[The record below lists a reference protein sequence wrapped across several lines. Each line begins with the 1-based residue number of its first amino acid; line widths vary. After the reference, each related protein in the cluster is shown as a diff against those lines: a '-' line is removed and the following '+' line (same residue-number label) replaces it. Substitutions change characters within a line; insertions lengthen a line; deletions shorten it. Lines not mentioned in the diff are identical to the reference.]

1 MKQYTLFSKEI
12 DKLDEDGRLKRQELI
27 EGRKFAQIN
36 RVRKL
41 GLRHALILFLLFAAQ
56 GVLLYLLPEAFIVP
70 ICIAAF
76 AIDIMFIYG
85 FCKRMG
91 GCVDGNFQSGK
102 EIYESAIDEMLH
114 ALKKE
119 KKQDIAKDSYLE
131 ELSYDIEI
139 PIGAILNIDEKILRD
154 TTEQNIIELAAKLK
168 GGMDIMRVYVKDLCT
183 ASRLGIE
190 SLEIHEAPYDLGIM
204 ICDIENIAI
213 RMADEKGIRL
223 LIEVNNDMP
232 TVLEGDNLH
241 IELIILKLIGNA
253 LKYTDEGQVI
263 FNITCVGGGD
273 KETMLSVSVKDT
285 GCGIKEE
292 DLDKYFSKDK
302 RAEDAITDGCSIG
315 MALTK
320 MLLEKMGSELRVE
333 SKLSVGSEF
342 RFLVKQKVVDASPV
356 GKREDAIARYRDMD
370 NAKRANPPK
379 TDASEPAKETVE
391 APIKVTE
398 AVTADAKGP
407 TEPTPAVT
415 PESSGTSGD
424 EFIDKLKKIDIL
436 SPDDGIKNSGSVDIY
451 KKAVSD
457 FCDSGGAKADDIE
470 MYYEKEDIRNYT
482 IEVHALKSAARIIGA
497 IKLSRLAEAL
507 EEAGNAEDMVRI
519 RNATG
524 ELIKMYRNLIV
535 SLEEARGDS
544 EEKATI
550 DEESLKD
557 ALKSL
562 REFAEVFDFDSID
575 FVMNELK
582 KYSMPEAYREKY
594 AKLKTLVAQVA
605 RDDILLFL
613 EDI

>member
-1 MKQYTLFSKEI
+1 
-12 DKLDEDGRLKRQELI
+12 
-27 EGRKFAQIN
+27 
-36 RVRKL
+36 
-41 GLRHALILFLLFAAQ
+41 
-56 GVLLYLLPEAFIVP
+56 
-70 ICIAAF
+70 
-76 AIDIMFIYG
+76 
-85 FCKRMG
+85 
-91 GCVDGNFQSGK
+91 
-102 EIYESAIDEMLH
+102 
-114 ALKKE
+114 
-119 KKQDIAKDSYLE
+119 
-131 ELSYDIEI
+131 
-139 PIGAILNIDEKILRD
+139 
-154 TTEQNIIELAAKLK
+154 
-168 GGMDIMRVYVKDLCT
+168 
-183 ASRLGIE
+183 
-190 SLEIHEAPYDLGIM
+190 
-204 ICDIENIAI
+204 
-213 RMADEKGIRL
+213 
-223 LIEVNNDMP
+223 
-232 TVLEGDNLH
+232 
-241 IELIILKLIGNA
+241 
-253 LKYTDEGQVI
+253 
-263 FNITCVGGGD
+263 
-273 KETMLSVSVKDT
+273 
-285 GCGIKEE
+285 
-292 DLDKYFSKDK
+292 
-302 RAEDAITDGCSIG
+302 
-315 MALTK
+315 

-370 NAKRANPPK
+370 NAKRVNPPK
-379 TDASEPAKETVE
+379 ADVPEPAKETVE
-391 APIKVTE
+391 APVKATEVTTTDIKE
-398 AVTADAKGP
+398 PA
-407 TEPTPAVT
+407 EPTPAT
-415 PESSGTSGD
+415 APENSSTSGD

-436 SPDDGIKNSGSVDIY
+436 LPDEGIKNSGSVDIY

-497 IKLSRLAEAL
+497 MKLSRLAEAL

-524 ELIKMYRNLIV
+524 ELIKMYRNLIA

-544 EEKATI
+544 EEKAII

>member
-1 MKQYTLFSKEI
+1 
-12 DKLDEDGRLKRQELI
+12 
-27 EGRKFAQIN
+27 
-36 RVRKL
+36 
-41 GLRHALILFLLFAAQ
+41 
-56 GVLLYLLPEAFIVP
+56 
-70 ICIAAF
+70 
-76 AIDIMFIYG
+76 
-85 FCKRMG
+85 
-91 GCVDGNFQSGK
+91 
-102 EIYESAIDEMLH
+102 
-114 ALKKE
+114 
-119 KKQDIAKDSYLE
+119 
-131 ELSYDIEI
+131 
-139 PIGAILNIDEKILRD
+139 
-154 TTEQNIIELAAKLK
+154 
-168 GGMDIMRVYVKDLCT
+168 
-183 ASRLGIE
+183 
-190 SLEIHEAPYDLGIM
+190 
-204 ICDIENIAI
+204 
-213 RMADEKGIRL
+213 
-223 LIEVNNDMP
+223 
-232 TVLEGDNLH
+232 
-241 IELIILKLIGNA
+241 
-253 LKYTDEGQVI
+253 
-263 FNITCVGGGD
+263 
-273 KETMLSVSVKDT
+273 
-285 GCGIKEE
+285 
-292 DLDKYFSKDK
+292 
-302 RAEDAITDGCSIG
+302 
-315 MALTK
+315 

-370 NAKRANPPK
+370 NAKRVNPPK
-379 TDASEPAKETVE
+379 ADTPEPAKETVE
-391 APIKVTE
+391 APVKATEVTTTDIKE
-398 AVTADAKGP
+398 PTA
-407 TEPTPAVT
+407 PTPAAT
-415 PESSGTSGD
+415 PENSSTSGD

-436 SPDDGIKNSGSVDIY
+436 LPDEGIKNSGSVDIY

-497 IKLSRLAEAL
+497 MKLSRLAEAL
-507 EEAGNAEDMVRI
+507 EEAGNAEDKVRI

-544 EEKATI
+544 EEKAII